1 MGRIWDSPKRL
12 VWSSQNTPTC
22 VSFGFS
28 MLAARTAF
36 CTPSIHDGLA
46 ILLIGGDKTGDN
58 RWYDIH
64 VPMADRLY
72 DEYIEEIR
80 KEGLI

>member
-1 MGRIWDSPKRL
+1 MGHSWGSPKRL

-36 CTPSIHDGLA
+36 CTPLTHDGRA
-46 ILLIGGDKTGDN
+46 FCSIGGNKTGDN

-64 VPMADRLY
+64 APIADRLY

-80 KEGLI
+80 KEELI